1 MKLEGVR
8 PDGSRT
14 QAGQLPAP
22 IARLIRT
29 AIHSVEFPARCQF
42 QDRTRP
48 AGQQPD
54 GHRISWRRLPEPLI
68 AEGNG
73 DGW

>member
-8 PDGSRT
+8 LDGSRT
-14 QAGQLPAP
+14 QAGQLPAS
-22 IARLIRT
+22 IARLIQT
-29 AIHSVEFPARCQF
+29 PSHSVEFPAGRQF
-42 QDRTRP
+42 HDRTRP

-54 GHRISWRRLPEPLI
+54 DNPIGRRRLPEPLI